1 MKNAALFKS
10 FARYASLS
18 VLGML
23 GMSCYILADTFFVSL
38 GLGKAGLAALNLAVP
53 VYSIIHGAGLMIGV
67 GGATKYALLRSGG
80 EERRA
85 NEAFTNALYLAAA
98 LCVPFI
104 LLGALFPGQLASL
117 LGADAETYEM
127 TRTYLQT
134 LLLFSPAFLCNNV
147 LAAFV
152 RNDGS
157 PQLAMF
163 STVSGSLSN
172 ILLDWVFIFPCAM
185 GMFGAVFATCLAPVI
200 GIGVS
205 CLHFLGGKCGFR
217 AVRVPFR
224 AEYVKGCFSLGFSS
238 FVEQLSNAAVML
250 AFNAIVYGIA
260 GNTGVAAYG
269 VVANVALVV
278 ISIFTGV
285 AQGTQPLMS
294 RAQGGERRA
303 DVRLLLLYAAA
314 AAVLIALVVYAV
326 VFFCASPIAQIF
338 NSENDPALLSTAA
351 EGLRLYFIGMPF
363 AGFNVAVCAC
373 FASTDRPLPSQGLSL
388 LRGLVAVIPLAFAF
402 AALWGAVGLWL
413 AFPAAEALTAVCGAL
428 CLRFYKG
435 KRRGGADKADGE
447 KGEEEAA

>member
-1 MKNAALFKS
+1 MKNSALFRT

-18 VLGML
+18 VLGMV

-38 GLGKAGLAALNLAVP
+38 GLGKNGLAALNLAVP
-53 VYSIIHGAGLMIGV
+53 VYSVINGIGLMLGV

-85 NEAFTNALYLAAA
+85 NEAFTNTLYLTAVF
-98 LCVPFI
+98 CVPFV
-104 LLGALFPGQLASL
+104 LLGALFPGQLATL
-117 LGADAETYEM
+117 LGADADTYGM

-134 LLLFSPAFLCNNV
+134 LLLFSPAFLLNNV

-152 RNDGS
+152 RNDGR

-205 CLHFLGGKCGFR
+205 CLHFIGGKCRFR
-217 AVRVPFR
+217 AVKAPFR
-224 AEYVKGCFSLGFSS
+224 AEYAKGCFSLGFSS

-250 AFNAIVYGIA
+250 AFNAIVYGIV

-278 ISIFTGV
+278 ISVFTGV
-285 AQGTQPLMS
+285 SQGTQPLMS
-294 RAQGGERRA
+294 RAQGEDRRA
-303 DVRLLLLYAAA
+303 DVRHLLLYAAS
-314 AAVLIALVVYAV
+314 AAVLIAVAVYAA
-326 VFFCASPIAQIF
+326 VFFFAEPLAQVF

-363 AGFNVAVCAC
+363 AGFNMAVCAC
-373 FASTDRPLPSQGLSL
+373 FASTDRALPSQGLSL
-388 LRGLVAVIPLAFAF
+388 LRGLVAVIPLAFGF
-402 AALWGAVGLWL
+402 AALWGAIGLWL

-428 CLRFYKG
+428 CLKFYKG
-435 KRRGGADKADGE
+435 KRRGGKKTA
-447 KGEEEAA
+447 EEGA